1 MTFRRGQDDHLDG
14 IQRRVRDLEGQDGG
28 PLLVEDVPGVHVAI
42 LPEHLDENQGENLE
56 ILPRDKE
63 DRRSARTPTSVCE
76 PLSVRTGIKWMRRN

>member
-28 PLLVEDVPGVHVAI
+28 SLLVEDVPGVHVAI
-42 LPEHLDENQGENLE
+42 LPEHQDQDQGASHET
-56 ILPRDKE
+56 LPCDKE

>member
-42 LPEHLDENQGENLE
+42 LPEHQDELE
-56 ILPRDKE
+56 ELILRHCLVTKKTEGLLGLQHP
-63 DRRSARTPTSVCE
+63 SVS
-76 PLSVRTGIKWMRRN
+76 LSV